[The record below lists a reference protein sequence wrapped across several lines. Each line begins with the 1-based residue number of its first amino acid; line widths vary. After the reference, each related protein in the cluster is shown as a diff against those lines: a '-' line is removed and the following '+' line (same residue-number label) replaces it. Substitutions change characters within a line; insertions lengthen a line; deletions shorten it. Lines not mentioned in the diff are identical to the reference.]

1 MVAIEIDGRT
11 LELPEEI
18 PGAASTG
25 GFVFGI
31 HKGGSSMLIMALRRM
46 ARRAAIKYAN
56 LALMMHVAGIPPDTA
71 TLSPNDKAAVFRW
84 LDNREVLFAG
94 WRQFPAAYD
103 IPLTSESRT
112 YLLIR
117 DPRDIATSKYFSLKY
132 SHTTAGA
139 GGEGVLQMRQRLQTL
154 DIDTYALEQAHIL
167 VRRFREYAPLHRTRL
182 MLRRYED
189 VIFDKHAFLSDL
201 ARHFEIDVPPFVLSR
216 LAETI
221 DERPEK
227 EDIHAHVRQVAPG
240 DHRRKLKSGT
250 IGQMNDILA
259 EVLSAYDYSE
269 KESLARV

>member
-1 MVAIEIDGRT
+1 MATIEIDGRKV
-11 LELPEEI
+11 ELPEEI
-18 PGAASTG
+18 PGTASAG

-31 HKGGSSMLIMALRRM
+31 HKGGSSMLFMALRRM
-46 ARRAAIKYAN
+46 ARRAAIKYAD
-56 LALMMHVAGIPPDTA
+56 LPRMMHSAGIPPDTA
-71 TLSPNDKAAVFRW
+71 TLSRNDKATVFGW

-103 IPLTSESRT
+103 IPLTPESRT
-112 YLLIR
+112 YLLVR

-139 GGEGVLQMRQRLQTL
+139 GGEAILQMRQRLQTV
-154 DIDTYALEQAHIL
+154 DIDTYALQQAPIL
-167 VRRFREYAPLHRTRL
+167 VQRFREYAPLHRTRL
-182 MLRRYED
+182 TLRRYED

-201 ARHFEIDVPPFVLSR
+201 ARHFEIDIPPAALTR
-216 LAETI
+216 LAGTI

-227 EDIHAHVRQVAPG
+227 EDIHAHIRQVAPG